1 MNSFYKLATEKDF
14 FLFIS
19 HILTTICFHGLQVF
33 ERQRAQDPP
42 VRNIFRSFSLAVFV
56 SKQRIS
62 LLIEIHMT
70 LLIGSKDLSCYCRSN
85 EQEWIH
91 YPQDVAIFFRF
102 LLTFLTDVVIS
113 RQVLST
119 ESKTK
124 ANNTYRDLD

>member
-1 MNSFYKLATEKDF
+1 M
-14 FLFIS
+14 
-19 HILTTICFHGLQVF
+19 
-33 ERQRAQDPP
+33 
-42 VRNIFRSFSLAVFV
+42 VFV

-70 LLIGSKDLSCYCRSN
+70 LLIGSKDLSCYWRSN

-91 YPQDVAIFFRF
+91 YSWDVAICFRF

-113 RQVLST
+113 RYVLST
-119 ESKTK
+119 ESNTK